1 MKNNLYVA
9 TSLELHLFF
18 GRLMKEHALFLRAG
32 FTPANAVFSRQAE
45 FYKNEFAKIKF
56 NMPSNWTKYSKKD
69 MGQLIT
75 LLTSEAVDEEQ
86 KENIESAID
95 TSIYDMLVS
104 DTTTGA
110 NTNIVLIEQ
119 TENQNPELYM
129 KELKKQFESIKEI
142 SYKTD
147 EPATVKIAGE
157 EYTCLKTTA
166 EISGIKLE
174 QAYYVKTKDN
184 YMITIIITTTQ
195 EGQLNEI
202 LSYFE

>member
-1 MKNNLYVA
+1 
-9 TSLELHLFF
+9 
-18 GRLMKEHALFLRAG
+18 
-32 FTPANAVFSRQAE
+32 
-45 FYKNEFAKIKF
+45 
-56 NMPSNWTKYSKKD
+56 MPSNWTKYSKKD
-69 MGQLIT
+69 MEQLIT
-75 LLTSEAVDEEQ
+75 SVTSKAVDEEQ
-86 KENIESAID
+86 KKKIESAMD
-95 TSIYDMLVS
+95 TSVYDMLVG

-110 NTNIVLIEQ
+110 NINILLIEQ

-195 EGQLNEI
+195 EGQLNKI

>member
-1 MKNNLYVA
+1 MNL
-9 TSLELHLFF
+9 
-18 GRLMKEHALFLRAG
+18 
-32 FTPANAVFSRQAE
+32 Q
-45 FYKNEFAKIKF
+45 
-56 NMPSNWTKYSKKD
+56 PSNWTKYSKKA
-69 MGQLIT
+69 MEQLIT
-75 LLTSEAVDEEQ
+75 SLTSEIVDEKQ

-95 TSIYDMLVS
+95 TSVYDMLVS

-110 NTNIVLIEQ
+110 NINIVLIEQ

-195 EGQLNEI
+195 EGQLNKI